1 MSTDVM
7 AQKFNSNFEEI
18 GCWTAHEGTILASAT
33 GLFNNRCIYAT
44 GGNDN
49 TVAIWDL
56 TGHPEQKESQPIG
69 NDDMVNTL
77 FKFVSYKTISSSPK
91 FSVECNQ
98 GATFLRRHCAY
109 LGATTKLLQTGA
121 DTNPVVY
128 ARFSASSPRSDV
140 KTILFYGHYDIV
152 GADTNRP
159 KWRTDP
165 FQLASVDG
173 FLYGRGVSDNKG
185 PILAAVYAA
194 ADLVRRKAL
203 GCDVVFMIEGE
214 EESGSQGF
222 KKAVRENK
230 DLIGKVDWILLANSY
245 WLDDHI
251 PCLTYGLRG
260 VVHAN
265 LIVTSD
271 HPDLHSGI
279 DGSSLLDEPLKDLSL
294 LLAKFIGRK
303 GHINFPNFYD
313 KVAGLSKAEENRYN
327 AITEALLPLHPQIED
342 SEEFTK
348 SLMYRWREPSFTVH
362 SIEVPSNKNTGTTI
376 SRRAKAT
383 LSVRIVPNQSADEIA
398 SALTAFAQ
406 EQFDLLESQNEL
418 TVEITGKS
426 DPWLGDPDNE
436 IFGTLAEAISV
447 AWTPDLDDKRQN
459 YPQLQSKTAATRPF
473 GAELIRSESNDSVA
487 SHIDRII
494 SSSTTSH
501 KKRSTRR
508 QNATNATTVPTSS
521 TLTGKQ
527 ARANG
532 SSSIDESEHGDD
544 LFSSSTSSS
553 PPAGLSS
560 NPQLRAGSQLT
571 ASTTPPTSSWAA
583 QAPNLAPVQP
593 IYIRE
598 GGSIPTIRFL
608 EKEFSAPA
616 ANLPCGQAS
625 DNAHLDNE
633 RLRVVNLYKSREI
646 FGWVFEK
653 LPQRVA

>member
-1 MSTDVM
+1 
-7 AQKFNSNFEEI
+7 
-18 GCWTAHEGTILASAT
+18 
-33 GLFNNRCIYAT
+33 
-44 GGNDN
+44 
-49 TVAIWDL
+49 
-56 TGHPEQKESQPIG
+56 
-69 NDDMVNTL
+69 MVNTL
-77 FKFVSYKTISSSPK
+77 FKFVSYQTISSSPK
-91 FSVECNQ
+91 FSVDCNQ

-109 LGATTKLLQTGA
+109 LGATTTKLLQTGA

-128 ARFSASSPRSDV
+128 ARFSASSPQPDV
-140 KTILFYGHYDIV
+140 KTILFYGHYDV
-152 GADTNRP
+152 VNADNNQP

-185 PILAAVYAA
+185 PILAAIYAA
-194 ADLVRRKAL
+194 SDLVRRKAL
-203 GCDVVFMIEGE
+203 NCDVVFIIEGE

-222 KKAVRENK
+222 EKAVRANK
-230 DLIGKVDWILLANSY
+230 DLIGNVDWILLANSY

-271 HPDLHSGI
+271 NPNLHSGI
-279 DGSSLLDEPLKDLSL
+279 DGSALLDEPLKDISL
-294 LLAKFIGRK
+294 LLSKFIGRK

-313 KVAGLSKAEENRYN
+313 RVAKLTKAEEQRFN

-342 SEEFTK
+342 REAFTK

-406 EQFDLLESQNEL
+406 EQFDLLESENEL
-418 TVEITGKS
+418 RIEITGKS

-447 AWTPDLDDKRQN
+447 AWTPDQDERRYD
-459 YPQLQSKTAATRPF
+459 YPQLHSKAIGRAF
-473 GAELIRSESNDSVA
+473 GSELQRTNSNDSVA

-494 SSSTTSH
+494 SSSTTSSRN
-501 KKRSTRR
+501 RSLRNQCTS
-508 QNATNATTVPTSS
+508 NCTAVPTSS
-521 TLTGKQ
+521 TLTGNLS
-527 ARANG
+527 RTNG
-532 SSSIDESEHGDD
+532 SSNNPEVEHDD
-544 LFSSSTSSS
+544 GSPASSPQLSTSLSSSLLTHYNRNG
-553 PPAGLSS
+553 A
-560 NPQLRAGSQLT
+560 SQHE
-571 ASTTPPTSSWAA
+571 STVAPPTSALAA
-583 QAPNLAPVQP
+583 QTTTPLPVRP

-625 DNAHLDNE
+625 DHAHLDNE
-633 RLRVVNLYKSREI
+633 RLRVINLYKAREI

-653 LPQRVA
+653 LPQRVD

>member
-1 MSTDVM
+1 
-7 AQKFNSNFEEI
+7 
-18 GCWTAHEGTILASAT
+18 
-33 GLFNNRCIYAT
+33 
-44 GGNDN
+44 
-49 TVAIWDL
+49 
-56 TGHPEQKESQPIG
+56 
-69 NDDMVNTL
+69 MVNTL

-91 FSVECNQ
+91 FLVECNQ

-128 ARFSASSPRSDV
+128 ARFSASSPGPDV
-140 KTILFYGHYDIV
+140 QTILFYGHYDVV

-194 ADLVRRKAL
+194 ADLARRKAL
-203 GCDVVFMIEGE
+203 GCDIVFVIEGE

-222 KKAVRENK
+222 EKAIRENK
-230 DLIGKVDWILLANSY
+230 DLIGNVDWILLANSY

-294 LLAKFIGRK
+294 LLANFIGRK

-313 KVAGLSKAEENRYN
+313 KVAGLSDAEEQRYH

-342 SEEFTK
+342 REAFTK
-348 SLMYRWREPSFTVH
+348 SLKYRWREPSFTVH
-362 SIEVPSNKNTGTTI
+362 SIEVPSTKNTGTTI

-436 IFGTLAEAISV
+436 IFGTLAEAISA
-447 AWTPDLDDKRQN
+447 AWTADLDDKRHN
-459 YPQLQSKTAATRPF
+459 YPQFLSKQLQPSRPF
-473 GAELIRSESNDSVA
+473 GSELIRSESNDSVA

-501 KKRSTRR
+501 KRKSPNRKQITS
-508 QNATNATTVPTSS
+508 NATAVPTSS
-521 TLTGKQ
+521 TLT
-527 ARANG
+527 ANQQQTRRNG
-532 SSSIDESEHGDD
+532 NDNDDDDVDVDVEHGDYAFSSGSSPPTHRD
-544 LFSSSTSSS
+544 LRPYSSSTKGNSHQHPHKATTTSSSSSTSKSAS
-553 PPAGLSS
+553 ASNLS
-560 NPQLRAGSQLT
+560 
-571 ASTTPPTSSWAA
+571 
-583 QAPNLAPVQP
+583 PVQP

-633 RLRVVNLYKSREI
+633 RLRVMNLYKSREI

-653 LPQRVA
+653 LPRRVA